1 MGSVS
6 AVWSLDRA
14 SVLDRIGV
22 YFDVR
27 ELVCPHV
34 HGRFG
39 ESSWQ
44 FLDTD
49 YLRVLLVLRDEL
61 FKSCMTCNTWHV
73 GGSYGERGLRCNQCG
88 LVRGKS
94 RAYLSAHVLGKGG
107 DFSVSGLSA
116 GACRAL
122 IEGTSELFGCNLRIE
137 GGVSWLHVDVLPQW
151 GIVDHVYEFKV

>member
-1 MGSVS
+1 MS

-14 SVLDRIGV
+14 SVLERIGV

-27 ELVCPHV
+27 ELVCSHV

-73 GGSYGERGLRCNQCG
+73 GGSYGERGLRCNCCS

-94 RAYLSAHVLGKGG
+94 RAYLSAHLLGKGG

-116 GACRAL
+116 GACRDVIKAN
-122 IEGTSELFGCNLRIE
+122 SALFGCNVRVE
-137 GGVSWLHVDVLPQW
+137 GGVSWLHVDVLPQY
-151 GIVDHVYEFKV
+151 GIFDRVYEFKV